1 MHRPD
6 SAQSQAS
13 QVITSINNNNN
24 DSLIKINDVNLEREL
39 FNKRKINQKQ
49 RRNGQNDNDNGDK
62 HYKYVEEIDS

>member
-24 DSLIKINDVNLEREL
+24 DSLIKINDINLEREL

-49 RRNGQNDNDNGDK
+49 RRNG
-62 HYKYVEEIDS
+62 

>member
-24 DSLIKINDVNLEREL
+24 NDSLIRINDINLEREL

-49 RRNGQNDNDNGDK
+49 RRNG
-62 HYKYVEEIDS
+62 

>member
-13 QVITSINNNNN
+13 QVITSINNKNE
-24 DSLIKINDVNLEREL
+24 SLIKINDVNLEKEL

-49 RRNGQNDNDNGDK
+49 RRNG
-62 HYKYVEEIDS
+62 

>member
-13 QVITSINNNNN
+13 QVITSINNNN

-49 RRNGQNDNDNGDK
+49 RRNG
-62 HYKYVEEIDS
+62 

>member
-24 DSLIKINDVNLEREL
+24 NNDSLIRINDINLEREL

-49 RRNGQNDNDNGDK
+49 RRNG
-62 HYKYVEEIDS
+62 